1 MTTKVK
7 ETKSKV
13 KNGERTP
20 KEFVAGMK
28 RSKKDL
34 SQTQVV
40 TSLLVIDRIHE
51 DE

>member
-20 KEFVAGMK
+20 IVGFYLYNLRV
-28 RSKKDL
+28 L
-34 SQTQVV
+34 I
-40 TSLLVIDRIHE
+40 LPYI
-51 DE
+51 